1 MSTRSVR
8 PQRLAAV
15 LAALALALLLSLPAA
30 ARQSAPAEPV
40 LTAEGISEYALDNGM
55 RVVLFPDPSKPVTT
69 VNVTYLVGSRHEN
82 YGETGMAHL
91 LEHLVFKGT
100 PDHEDIPGEMRK
112 RGIRFNG
119 TTWLDRT
126 NYFASF
132 ATNPD
137 TLQWLL
143 GMEADRMVNSHISRE
158 DLDTEMT
165 VVRNEMESGENNPVG
180 VMLQRIFSTAYL
192 WHNYANSTIGARS
205 DVENVPIDRLQAF
218 YRTWYQPDNAV
229 LVIAGDF
236 EPEATLQMVAD
247 SFGALPR
254 PERELP
260 ENWTAEPAQDGE
272 RAVTVRRVGKTSYF
286 GLGYHIPAGRH
297 PDSAA
302 VAVLGQVL
310 GHTPTGRMHREL
322 VETGKATF
330 AASMG
335 FSMDAPGLMLFLAQV
350 PEGGELDALETE
362 MLALV
367 EDSAADPFTEEEVE
381 EARQRM
387 LTGAEVAM
395 RDPNA
400 IGVALSESIA
410 QGDWRLFLFARDLVE
425 QVTADDVNRVAAA
438 YLQRNNRT
446 AGRFI
451 PTDSPER
458 VEIAA
463 APSAASLLEDY
474 QGREAMA
481 AGEAFDP
488 SPANIDARTATS
500 ALANEA
506 ELAVLAKS
514 TRGQSVQVRMDLRLG
529 DEASLTGRSTAGW
542 LVPAM
547 LMRGSGDMD
556 RAAISRRLTELKST
570 LNVSGGGTGVSVSA
584 TTDREN
590 LPALLELAAGIL
602 RDPTF
607 PESEFEQLRTQM
619 LTGIR
624 SSITEPQAV
633 ASQAMNL
640 YFDHWP
646 EGHPHGALT
655 FDEQI
660 EAMQAL
666 QLDDARAFHREFYG
680 TADASIAIIGDV
692 DTAAVQAQVDALF
705 GQWNAPVA
713 FTRIPSPYHPMPAVR
728 QQLETPDKPNAMLLG
743 RLAVPV
749 GQDHEDYPALVLGNQ
764 ILGGGGMKSR
774 LADRIRQREGLSY
787 GVGSGFSASALDEAG
802 SFSFYAIAAP
812 ENIPAVETAIAE
824 ELALLLAEGIGE
836 QELGEAL
843 DGMLESR
850 RTSRAND
857 GELVGRLAG
866 NLYLD
871 RTMADAAEFEDQ
883 LRALTPESVLAALR
897 RHLQPEQVSYFI
909 AGDFAAAEGKE
920 PTRVEE

>member
-1 MSTRSVR
+1 MSMHFVR
-8 PQRLAAV
+8 PQQLAAV
-15 LAALALALLLSLPAA
+15 LTALALVLLPVLSTA
-30 ARQSAPAEPV
+30 AREAPAEPV
-40 LTAEGISEYALDNGM
+40 ISAEGISEYRLDNGM
-55 RVVLFPDPSKPVTT
+55 RVVLFPDSSKPVTT

-100 PDHEDIPGEMRK
+100 PTHPDIPGEMRK

-137 TLQWLL
+137 TLEWLL

-180 VMLQRIFSTAYL
+180 VLLQRIFSTAYL

-205 DVENVPIDRLQAF
+205 DVENVPIERLQAF

-236 EPEATLQMVAD
+236 DPEATLQMVAG

-254 PERELP
+254 PQRELP

-310 GHTPTGRMHREL
+310 GHTPTGRMHRKL

-350 PEGGELDALETE
+350 PEDGELDALEAE

-367 EDSAADPFTEEEVE
+367 EDPAAEPFTEEEVE
-381 EARQRM
+381 QARQRM

-410 QGDWRLFLFARDLVE
+410 QGDWRLFLLARDLLE
-425 QVTADDVNRVAAA
+425 QVTADDVNRVAEA

-451 PTDSPER
+451 PTDAPER

-463 APSAASLLEDY
+463 APEASSLLEGY

-514 TRGQSVQVRMDLRLG
+514 TRGQSVQVRMDLRMG
-529 DEASLTGRSTAGW
+529 DEASLTGRSTDGW
-542 LVPAM
+542 LVPSM

-570 LNVSGGGTGVSVSA
+570 LNVSGGGTSVSVTA
-584 TTDREN
+584 TTDGEN

-602 RDPTF
+602 RNPTF

-624 SSITEPQAV
+624 NAMTEPEAV
-633 ASQAMNL
+633 ASIGMNR
-640 YFDHWP
+640 YFDRWP
-646 EGHPHGALT
+646 EGHPYATMT
-655 FDEQI
+655 FEERI
-660 EAMQAL
+660 QAL
-666 QLDDARAFHREFYG
+666 QATGLEEVRAFHRDFYG
-680 TADASIAIIGDV
+680 TAGASIAIVGDV
-692 DTAAVQAQVDALF
+692 DAEAVQAQVGELF
-705 GQWNAPVA
+705 GDWNPPVA
-713 FTRIPSPYHPMPAVR
+713 FTRIPTPHHTMPAVR
-728 QQLETPDKPNAMLLG
+728 EQFETPDKANAMLLG
-743 RLAVPV
+743 HLRIPV
-749 GQDHEDYPALVLGNQ
+749 GQDHEDYAALVVGSQL
-764 ILGGGGMKSR
+764 LGGGSKSR
-774 LADRIRQREGLSY
+774 LNDRIRQREGLSY
-787 GVGSGFSASALDEAG
+787 GVGSSFSANALDEAG
-802 SFSFYAIAAP
+802 SLTLYALAAP
-812 ENIPAVETAIAE
+812 ENVPAVESAIAE
-824 ELALLLAEGIGE
+824 ELALLLEEGIGE
-836 QELGEAL
+836 DELREAV

-857 GELVGRLAG
+857 GALAG
-866 NLYLD
+866 MLTSNLYLD
-871 RTMADAAEFEDQ
+871 RTMADEAKFEDD
-883 LRALTPESVLAALR
+883 LRAQTPDSVLAALR
-897 RHLQPEQVSYFI
+897 RHLRPQDISYFV